1 MNTFDLTNMSLYTQS
16 LFHLLSSLDDLPTGK
31 DVYIIS
37 DEQYEQLRLSEIDRE
52 LKLLQ
57 KRADSYRKSADL
69 IDEEIKDIQKQAGI
83 PTRPEI
89 TAEEHS

>member
-1 MNTFDLTNMSLYTQS
+1 MSIYNRS
-16 LFHLLSSLDDLPTGK
+16 LFHIITSLDELPYGK

-52 LKLLQ
+52 LKVLQ
-57 KRADSYRKSADL
+57 KRADSFRKSADL

-89 TAEEHS
+89 TAEEHN